1 MITFQGNFKSSAIIK
16 KMCDLSNYADS
27 KAAFVELD
35 PKLYEDREML
45 HQIRTRW
52 CDDIPGG
59 TYAVEID
66 KAFTDCYLKAIERGE
81 DILDLSAKESPD
93 RFFALTTQKQG
104 YKILNPDMIL
114 GLSKT
119 SKENPN
125 KIQLDFLQ
133 VDPDNYHNAR
143 YRTYKQIGTALVEA
157 LKTIFKGNRI
167 ELFADFD
174 AIPFYE
180 KLGFQKVKNGKQ
192 NQLYIDA

>member
-1 MITFQGNFKSSAIIK
+1 MITFQGNFKSSVIIK
-16 KMCDLSNYADS
+16 KIGNSSNWID
-27 KAAFVELD
+27 KKCTFVELD

-45 HQIRTRW
+45 HQIRSRW

-66 KAFTDCYLKAIERGE
+66 NSFTNCYLQAIEHGE
-81 DILDLSAKESPD
+81 DILDLPAKESPD
-93 RFFALTTQKQG
+93 RFFALTTQKQDFET
-104 YKILNPDMIL
+104 LNPDMVL

-119 SKENPN
+119 KKETPN